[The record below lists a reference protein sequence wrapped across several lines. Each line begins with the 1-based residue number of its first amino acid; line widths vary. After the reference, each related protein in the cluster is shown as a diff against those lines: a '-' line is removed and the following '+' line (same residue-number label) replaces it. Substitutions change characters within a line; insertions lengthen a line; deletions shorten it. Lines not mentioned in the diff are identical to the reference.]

1 MLTRAGGY
9 PNLSGVDIGAIP
21 KLYSPRV
28 VQSFH
33 EQSVMVHVT
42 DTDAEGLEGIQEQG
56 DQVTFRKRGTI
67 SVFDYE
73 VGHLADPEV
82 PQTSAI
88 KLNVDKAKAY
98 NFLINAVD
106 EKQSD
111 IVLSDEHVDEA
122 GATMA
127 EEIDEDYFG
136 TIVAAVPAANKG
148 ATAGAK
154 SGAYNLGA
162 TGSPVEITTTN
173 ALEVFTRM
181 TAVLGEQNVRQRGDL
196 VAVIPEWFRHLLLN
210 SDLRK
215 ALEMADDESAIRSG
229 KLGRLD
235 TVDIFCSNKLA
246 MVDDGGSLC
255 TRIWGGHRKAVVS
268 ATQLVHN
275 EYLKTERDFG
285 VIYRGLKVYGYK
297 ALQPE
302 ATVELYAKKG

>member
-1 MLTRAGGY
+1 
-9 PNLSGVDIGAIP
+9 
-21 KLYSPRV
+21 
-28 VQSFH
+28 
-33 EQSVMVHVT
+33 
-42 DTDAEGLEGIQEQG
+42 
-56 DQVTFRKRGTI
+56 
-67 SVFDYE
+67 
-73 VGHLADPEV
+73 
-82 PQTSAI
+82 
-88 KLNVDKAKAY
+88 
-98 NFLINAVD
+98 
-106 EKQSD
+106 
-111 IVLSDEHVDEA
+111 
-122 GATMA
+122 
-127 EEIDEDYFG
+127 
-136 TIVAAVPAANKG
+136 
-148 ATAGAK
+148 
-154 SGAYNLGA
+154 
-162 TGSPVEITTTN
+162 
-173 ALEVFTRM
+173 
-181 TAVLGEQNVRQRGDL
+181 
-196 VAVIPEWFRHLLLN
+196 VIPEWFRHLLLN